1 MDTKSRK
8 FSHPWYL
15 KAVALVLAAACFSR
29 GACQIFDLAG
39 KASAGSFMP
48 TLAESYENDSAV
60 FCDTLLLEDAALHVA
75 TKYEGEESIQAGKFL
90 TQSDLRIAYYQL
102 VSEAF
107 YNYSYNYDTEGVE
120 TAYELT
126 TPDGTYWQ
134 DALNEL
140 IDQSTFA
147 LSCSEDG
154 KFIMRREGPEAP
166 EPLARFESENQ
177 QQIQQIPQ
185 ELIRIQLSDY
195 RWQMRNLQT
204 QPALRYYI
212 RHGEKTFANAS
223 EEEAVQAQQAEI
235 FLVMKKGEVQI
246 QMGESRVEG
255 DIYDEYFSYQ
265 SGGAFNTQNS
275 YGWLST
281 QLRES
286 LLSYDEEDT
295 AYIWFTDDYPLQMQE
310 QVTAN
315 REMTIQYLSQIGG
328 AFLITLFLLG
338 YLLRTC
344 GRKRKG
350 DEIRLYFIDRV
361 FTEVLLALGGL
372 AVTGY
377 VFSIL
382 LSWQYQEPDLLALC
396 SWAVFLVI
404 TAILLSF
411 GRRFKAR
418 TFWKSCLLCHFFQ
431 LLAAPFRKAA
441 RAFRELSRQEL
452 TVKQAMLFTGLYGSF
467 CLLLAIVFPLSIA
480 LIIAAVLFVGKMA
493 SAFQKVREGVSLV
506 RQGDLTHQI
515 DLGDEQFFAG
525 LADDVNSIAD
535 GLHNAVESELKSER
549 MKSELITNV
558 SHDIRTPL
566 TSIITYADLLQKEG
580 LESPNASRYCQVI
593 GQKAQRLKML
603 TDDLF
608 EVSKAAS
615 GNIQVD
621 LAPVE
626 LCSLIRQGMG
636 ELSDKM
642 EQSGLD
648 FRIHL
653 PAQGVWV
660 KADGK
665 LLWRV
670 VENLLSNV
678 FKYAMPSSRV
688 YLDVGEQE
696 GKAAFTVKN
705 ISAYE
710 LNVDPSEL
718 MERFKRGDASR
729 HSEGNGLGLAIAKNL
744 VELQGG
750 VFTITVDG
758 DLFKATVSL
767 EKIQPPVKDA
777 PAAPEEHPQI
787 G

>member
-60 FCDTLLLEDAALHVA
+60 FRDTLLLEDAVLHVA
-75 TKYEGEESIQAGKFL
+75 TKYEGEESIQAGKSL
-90 TQSDLRIAYYQL
+90 TQSDLRNAYYQL

-134 DALNEL
+134 DALDEL
-140 IDQSTFA
+140 VSQSTFA
-147 LSCSEDG
+147 LSRSEDG

-235 FLVMKKGEVQI
+235 FLLMKKGEVQI

-255 DIYDEYFSYQ
+255 DIYDEDFSYQ

-275 YGWLST
+275 YGWLSA

-286 LLSYDEEDT
+286 LLSYNEEDT

-315 REMTIQYLSQIGG
+315 RELTIQYLSQIGG

-372 AVTGY
+372 AVGGY
-377 VFSIL
+377 VLAIL

-411 GRRFKAR
+411 GRRLKAR
-418 TFWKSCLLCHFFQ
+418 TFWKSCLLRHFFR

-452 TVKQAMLFTGLYGSF
+452 TVKRAMLFTGLYGSF

-493 SAFQKVREGVSLV
+493 SAYQKVREGVSLV

-515 DLGDEQFFAG
+515 DLGDERFFAG

-580 LESPNASRYCQVI
+580 LQSPNASRYCQII

-688 YLDVGEQE
+688 YLDVDEQE

-767 EKIQPPVKDA
+767 EKIQPPVKEA

>member
-48 TLAESYENDSAV
+48 TLAERYENDSAV
-60 FCDTLLLEDAALHVA
+60 FRDTLLLEDAVLHVA
-75 TKYEGEESIQAGKFL
+75 TKYEGEESIQVGKSL
-90 TQSDLRIAYYQL
+90 TQSDLRNAYYQL

-134 DALNEL
+134 DALDEL
-140 IDQSTFA
+140 VSQSTFA
-147 LSCSEDG
+147 LSRSEEG
-154 KFIMRREGPEAP
+154 TLILRREGPEAP

-212 RHGEKTFANAS
+212 HHGEKTFANAS

-235 FLVMKKGEVQI
+235 FLVMKKGEVKMR
-246 QMGESRVEG
+246 MGESRVEG
-255 DIYDEYFSYQ
+255 DIYDEDFSYQ
-265 SGGAFNTQNS
+265 SGGAFNTQSS

-286 LLSYDEEDT
+286 LLSYNEEDT
-295 AYIWFTDDYPLQMQE
+295 AYIWFTDDYATQMQQ
-310 QVTAN
+310 QVTEN
-315 REMTIQYLSQIGG
+315 RQLTIQYLSQIGG

-372 AVTGY
+372 AVGGY
-377 VFSIL
+377 VLAIL

-418 TFWKSCLLCHFFQ
+418 TFWKSCLLRHFFR

-452 TVKQAMLFTGLYGSF
+452 TVKRAMLFTGLYGSF

-515 DLGDEQFFAG
+515 DLGDERFFAG

-688 YLDVGEQE
+688 YLDVDEQE

-750 VFTITVDG
+750 AFTITVDG

-767 EKIQPPVKDA
+767 EKIQPPVKEA

>member
-60 FCDTLLLEDAALHVA
+60 FRDTLLLEDAVLHVA
-75 TKYEGEESIQAGKFL
+75 TKYEGEESIQAGKSL
-90 TQSDLRIAYYQL
+90 TQSDLRNAYYQL

-134 DALNEL
+134 DALDEL
-140 IDQSTFA
+140 VSQSTFA
-147 LSCSEDG
+147 LSRSEDG

-212 RHGEKTFANAS
+212 RHGEKTFSNAS

-235 FLVMKKGEVQI
+235 FLLMKKGEVKMR
-246 QMGESRVEG
+246 MGESRVEG
-255 DIYDEYFSYQ
+255 DIYDEDFSYQ

-286 LLSYDEEDT
+286 LLSYNEEDT

-315 REMTIQYLSQIGG
+315 RELTIQYLSQIGG

-372 AVTGY
+372 AVGGY
-377 VFSIL
+377 VLAIL

-404 TAILLSF
+404 TVILLSF

-418 TFWKSCLLCHFFQ
+418 TFWKSCLLRHFFR

-452 TVKQAMLFTGLYGSF
+452 TVKRAMLFTGLYGSF

-515 DLGDEQFFAG
+515 DLGDERFFAG

-688 YLDVGEQE
+688 YLDVEEQE

-750 VFTITVDG
+750 AFTITVDG

-767 EKIQPPVKDA
+767 EKIQPPVKEA

>member
-60 FCDTLLLEDAALHVA
+60 FRDTLLLEDAVLHVA
-75 TKYEGEESIQAGKFL
+75 TKYEGEESIQAGKSL
-90 TQSDLRIAYYQL
+90 TQSDLRNAYYQL

-134 DALNEL
+134 DALDEL
-140 IDQSTFA
+140 VSQSTFA
-147 LSCSEDG
+147 LSRSEEG
-154 KFIMRREGPEAP
+154 TLILRREGPEAP

-235 FLVMKKGEVQI
+235 FLLMKKGEVQI

-255 DIYDEYFSYQ
+255 DIYDEDFSYQ

-275 YGWLST
+275 YGWLSA

-286 LLSYDEEDT
+286 LLSYNEEDT
-295 AYIWFTDDYPLQMQE
+295 AYIWFTDDYATQMQQ

-315 REMTIQYLSQIGG
+315 RELTIQYLSQIGG

-361 FTEVLLALGGL
+361 FTEVLLAMGGL
-372 AVTGY
+372 AVGGY

-382 LSWQYQEPDLLALC
+382 ISWQYQEPDLLALC

-418 TFWKSCLLCHFFQ
+418 TFWKSCLLRHFFR

-452 TVKQAMLFTGLYGSF
+452 TVKRAMLFTGLYGSF

-515 DLGDEQFFAG
+515 DLGDERFFAG

-580 LESPNASRYCQVI
+580 LQSPNASRYCQVI

-688 YLDVGEQE
+688 YLDVDEQE

-750 VFTITVDG
+750 AFTITVDG

-767 EKIQPPVKDA
+767 EKIQPPVKEA

>member
-1 MDTKSRK
+1 MDTKSKK

-60 FCDTLLLEDAALHVA
+60 FRDTLLLEDAVLHVA
-75 TKYEGEESIQAGKFL
+75 TLYEGEESIQSGKSL
-90 TQSDLRIAYYQL
+90 TQSDLRNAYYQL

-107 YNYSYNYDTEGVE
+107 YNYAYNYDTKGVE

-126 TPDGTYWQ
+126 TPEGVFWQ
-134 DALNEL
+134 DALDEL
-140 IDQSTFA
+140 VSQSTFA
-147 LSCSEDG
+147 LSRNEEGDL
-154 KFIMRREGPEAP
+154 ILRREGPQAP
-166 EPLARFESENQ
+166 EPLARFESENRQ
-177 QQIQQIPQ
+177 KIQSLPQ

-223 EEEAVQAQQAEI
+223 EEEAVQAAQAEI
-235 FLVMKKGEVQI
+235 FLLMKKGEVQMR
-246 QMGESRVEG
+246 MGESSVEG
-255 DIYDEYFSYQ
+255 DIYDEHFSYQ
-265 SGGAFNTQNS
+265 SGGAFNTQSS
-275 YGWLST
+275 YGWLSA

-286 LLSYDEEDT
+286 LLSYNEEDT
-295 AYIWFTDDYPLQMQE
+295 AYIWFTDDYAAQMQQ
-310 QVTAN
+310 QVTEN
-315 REMTIQYLSQIGG
+315 RQLTIQYLSRIGG
-328 AFLITLFLLG
+328 AFFVTLFLLG
-338 YLLRTC
+338 YLLYTC

-350 DEIRLYFIDRV
+350 DAIRLFFIDHV

-372 AVTGY
+372 AIAGY
-377 VFSIL
+377 VLAIM

-396 SWAVFLVI
+396 SWAVFFVVAAVLI
-404 TAILLSF
+404 SF
-411 GRRFKAR
+411 GRRLKAC
-418 TFWKSCLLCHFFQ
+418 TFWKSCLLRHFFR
-431 LLAAPFRKAA
+431 LLAAPFRKVA

-452 TVKQAMLFTGLYGSF
+452 TVKRAMVFTGLYGSF

-493 SAFQKVREGVSLV
+493 SAYQKVREGVSLV
-506 RQGDLTHQI
+506 RQGNLTHQI
-515 DLGDEQFFAG
+515 DLGEERFFSG

-566 TSIITYADLLQKEG
+566 TSIITYTDLLQKEG
-580 LESPNASRYCQVI
+580 LQSANAARYCQII

-615 GNIQVD
+615 GNIQVE

-642 EQSGLD
+642 EESGLC
-648 FRIHL
+648 FRIQL
-653 PAQGVWV
+653 PPQGVWV

-678 FKYAMPSSRV
+678 FKYALPASRV
-688 YLDVGEQE
+688 YLDVEEQGE
-696 GKAAFTVKN
+696 KATFTVKN

-750 VFTITVDG
+750 AFTITVDG
-758 DLFKATVSL
+758 DLFKASVTL
-767 EKIQPPVKDA
+767 EKIQPPVKEA
-777 PAAPEEHPQI
+777 PSNPEEIPQI